1 MGSCGASVAVITAAR
16 HPWACCGSGGCLAPS
31 CEMCKQQSRLT
42 GKVIREPSERS
53 RVQRECSA
61 ACIRK
66 NGPTAAQSMQR
77 GVLTCIMFGTPNSGQ
92 WVPTELQTAF
102 DAKGKRQSQS
112 PRGAPLV
119 RWEHQFRVCSA
130 DQPNRP
136 TVYYDTPLRCSE
148 AVWQYTQP
156 VTCDCGGRWDQ
167 LSPTDTKIS
176 ICACL
181 FDAATALDGA

>member
-1 MGSCGASVAVITAAR
+1 MHQEKWANCCCSEHAA
-16 HPWACCGSGGCLAPS
+16 G
-31 CEMCKQQSRLT
+31 
-42 GKVIREPSERS
+42 RS
-53 RVQRECSA
+53 Y
-61 ACIRK
+61 I
-66 NGPTAAQSMQR
+66 
-77 GVLTCIMFGTPNSGQ
+77 CIMFGTPNSGQ

-167 LSPTDTKIS
+167 LSPTDAKIS